1 MIAVLGMFNPLLLG
15 IIDNNHYVI
24 QEASK
29 SLPEDPYDEEF
40 LRETSVIIQK
50 TFNIYIIYIQWCIG
64 KYNYGYTHK
73 KKFSLI
79 TK

>member
-1 MIAVLGMFNPLLLG
+1 MIAVLGMFNPILLG
-15 IIDNNHYVI
+15 ITDNNHYVI

-50 TFNIYIIYIQWCIG
+50 TFYVYHLSSMIVQ
-64 KYNYGYTHK
+64 
-73 KKFSLI
+73 LI
-79 TK
+79 LFLETWHRS

>member
-1 MIAVLGMFNPLLLG
+1 MIAVLGMFNPMLLG

-50 TFNIYIIYIQWCIG
+50 NI
-64 KYNYGYTHK
+64 K
-73 KKFSLI
+73 
-79 TK
+79 